1 MTLRWT
7 FSSLATAD
15 CLAPADNPPTHLIVQ
30 MVSSTHAFRFGYLG
44 FRGNIAACEMKH
56 RPCKPLFEA
65 LRQEINASTFRS
77 GTQNYESRKKLQ
89 DSSRLTERLLEK
101 WPKDPFLQLSTF
113 HHVRNSPKSS
123 HVREGDVVSMHNNW
137 KRNGLTHVEKGL
149 CRQGDQ
155 RL

>member
-65 LRQEINASTFRS
+65 LRCDHGIAFILIFVADLHSEMQPLPHI
-77 GTQNYESRKKLQ
+77 
-89 DSSRLTERLLEK
+89 
-101 WPKDPFLQLSTF
+101 
-113 HHVRNSPKSS
+113 
-123 HVREGDVVSMHNNW
+123 
-137 KRNGLTHVEKGL
+137 
-149 CRQGDQ
+149 
-155 RL
+155 